1 MLKLVFMA
9 PRSGMDEQMN
19 QMMHEIHAALGGDQD
34 YAGYHEDPDDE
45 LYTLAIG
52 DPNGYDK
59 EIWIENWFSMKFR
72 G

>member
-1 MLKLVFMA
+1 MLKLVFVA
-9 PRSGMDEQMN
+9 PRSDMNEPMN

-34 YAGYHEDPDDE
+34 YAGYHEDPDHD

-52 DPNGYDK
+52 DSNGYDK
-59 EIWIENWFSMKFR
+59 EIWIEDWFSMKFR

>member
-9 PRSGMDEQMN
+9 PRSGMDEHMN
-19 QMMHEIHAALGGDQD
+19 RMMNEIHAALGGDQD
-34 YAGYHEDPDDE
+34 YAGYREDPDGE

-52 DPNGYDK
+52 DSNGNDK
-59 EIWIENWFSMKFR
+59 EIWIEDWFSMKSR